1 MAIKYNNT
9 SNYLAYKNIPV
20 RAVLRNGNYIYGGPA
35 NGQSMYEVTWNTP
48 AKVYSAFQVEL
59 TDSTNPLMETGSIV
73 NNPTKDGGVLIA
85 SGSTITW
92 DIQTTTDPGYT
103 DATYTVTSGGVAITS
118 PHVVIGDIAF
128 NFESTVRSYKLT
140 YTPSVGCAYVRVK
153 RVGGVGYKG
162 TDDVQFLEF
171 TDTAQEITIYYGDV
185 LTIQEF
191 YPPSTI
197 GYNPLDVT
205 FDNGS
210 DTITVTGDVVL
221 NVVGSP
227 KEFKILYPA
236 APVGV
241 GYSISKDSQTFE
253 VDSATGGEI
262 SVFFG
267 ETYTIRVWGEQ
278 YYRCPDCALIVQTSR
293 VRLDFLSKTISSG
306 GESVERARE
315 FVFTITKESDYQLVI
330 SETEQCAKYALLLD
344 FDEGTSTS
352 SYLRFYR
359 SPYYYSGENDVSS
372 LSSFSLYASA
382 ADTTELP
389 ENTRYYSE
397 NALASEGYA
406 IENVVITNEK
416 GGLIETGD
424 LIKSNITLATMTS
437 QGIVATIVY
446 PALPD
451 GVTKLDIVRTDS
463 KYSRSVSRTYSCDAG
478 GGSFDQFNGEIYC
491 YIGDVLELNAEC
503 PDFYLY
509 PTIGVADDLV
519 TGLTNSIDI
528 NELTE
533 TLIIQG
539 GTRAVT
545 VTFTNTADDVAG
557 WWEFEVESNYPNS
570 TIGIT
575 TEGGKGWL
583 PIGSYTLCVGDKITQ
598 RGNVIKLM
606 GSRNTP
612 EFYMRHSA
620 DIKYR
625 SPACA
630 ILKDGEVALASTRDA
645 NFSYEIPSAG
655 IYVIQYSQGPLK
667 TQEWESSQSWR
678 SAAGTSLR
686 YGEFDSEPSNN
697 SQGDTLIAEDH
708 LIVDGV
714 FEMPNITHVALWYK
728 AKRYLGDGVTGS
740 FPRHDLTLENG
751 DTFDEDWR
759 RTGGLLP
766 PDSADSVLVGDISWE
781 YKNGYVNLEIGDE
794 GKTYRKA
801 TYLKSTLSISEYD
814 INYVGNIS
822 STCVHWTHCG
832 VI

>member
-118 PHVVIGDIAF
+118 PHVVTGDIAF

-625 SPACA
+625 SPACTV
-630 ILKDGEVALASTRDA
+630 LKDGEVALASTRDA

-655 IYVIQYSQGPLK
+655 TYAIQYSQGPLK
-667 TQEWESSQSWR
+667 TQEWESDQR
-678 SAAGTSLR
+678 SRASTGASSL
-686 YGEFDSEPSNN
+686 YWCFNLDASADSLE
-697 SQGDTLIAEDH
+697 DTLISDGT
-708 LIVDGV
+708 LVDGI
-714 FEMPNITHVALWYK
+714 FEMPNVTHVALWYK
-728 AKRYLGDGVTGS
+728 AKRYLGDGITDS
-740 FPRHDLTLENG
+740 FPRHDLTLKNG
-751 DTFDEDWR
+751 GTFDEDWK

-766 PDSADSVLVGDISWE
+766 PDSADSVLVGNVSWVYE
-781 YKNGYVNLEIGDE
+781 NKYANVTIGDRS
-794 GKTYRKA
+794 YRKA
-801 TYLKSTLSISEYD
+801 TYLNGTLSISEYNA
-814 INYVGNIS
+814 NYVGNIG
-822 STCVHWTHCG
+822 STCVHWTYCG